1 MYKIII
7 RDAELNSKLNPSLTE
22 SLSKH
27 QNIAEIQRFVEANT
41 GLKVFCRLNEQD
53 NTVEVKRLLIG

>member
-7 RDAELNSKLNPSLTE
+7 RDAELNSKLNPTLTE

-27 QNIAEIQRFVEANT
+27 QNITEIQRFVEANT